1 MKIRPRGRS
10 VSVAILGTF
19 NPHACV
25 DQIILETMLLVYGKK
40 TTRRKQRVV
49 KGVDECKRYILK

>member
-49 KGVDECKRYILK
+49 KGVDE